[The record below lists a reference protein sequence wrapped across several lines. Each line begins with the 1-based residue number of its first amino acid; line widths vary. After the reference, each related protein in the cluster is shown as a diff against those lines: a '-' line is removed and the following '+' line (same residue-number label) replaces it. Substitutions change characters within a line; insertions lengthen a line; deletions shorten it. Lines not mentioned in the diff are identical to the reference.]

1 MDDAE
6 TVQAEQS
13 PPLGSEPKSP
23 GHGMATSTSS
33 QRSKDLGGAF
43 EAGRSYTD
51 GTRSFIHG
59 EGCIHR
65 DDKARKLTSHCKV
78 SNFV

>member
-13 PPLGSEPKSP
+13 PLLGSEPKSP
-23 GHGMATSTSS
+23 GHGVASGATS

-51 GTRSFIHG
+51 SSFMHG
-59 EGCIHR
+59 QGCIQR
-65 DDKARKLTSHCKV
+65 DDKARKVTSHCKV
-78 SNFV
+78 STFV